1 MTMNT
6 TEIAEIV
13 SGVMYFDD
21 PAALDAT
28 RSLFTDYG
36 MSSLDFVDFAF
47 ELRSAAGKD
56 FTPDDL
62 WPINALLADR
72 TCFTAGS
79 WTETGKTR
87 LADVFGR
94 DMTTDGEPT
103 TATLYPL
110 FSIEFV
116 ERRLHAI

>member
-6 TEIAEIV
+6 QQIAEIV
-13 SGVMYFDD
+13 SGVMYLDD
-21 PAALDAT
+21 AASIEANK
-28 RSLFTDYG
+28 SLFTDYG

-72 TCFTAGS
+72 TCFAAGA
-79 WTETGKTR
+79 WTETGKAR
-87 LADVFGR
+87 LADIFGR
-94 DMTTDGEPT
+94 DMTTGGEPT

-110 FSIEFV
+110 FSIEFI
-116 ERRLHAI
+116 EHRLHTI